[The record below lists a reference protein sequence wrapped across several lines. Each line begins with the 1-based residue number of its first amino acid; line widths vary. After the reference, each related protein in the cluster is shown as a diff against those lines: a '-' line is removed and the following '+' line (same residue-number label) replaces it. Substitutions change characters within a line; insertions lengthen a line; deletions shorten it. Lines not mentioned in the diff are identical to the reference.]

1 MEIEESVDDKFK
13 NLIFQTFRLMEKE
26 IISNPYYIMGRS
38 NKNTENKLY
47 LQILCFLQKL
57 YFIQESEIDKILWIN
72 NSFSNTYYH
81 IGNNSRYI
89 IPLSD
94 INLDYIYFD
103 KTIQNIDLLPKFK
116 KIGKRFISK
125 EGISGYLSSLNISST
140 EYKHINLSIQP
151 YSLIYIPNYILFKK
165 NYSNS
170 IELQIIIKSLFSKFI
185 EEYDPEIDD

>member
-81 IGNNSRYI
+81 TGNNSRYI